1 MKADGRDGVVAEI
14 EARAPGR
21 VNLIGDHTDYTGGLV
36 LPMAIDR
43 WTTVRGARDGARVT
57 LRSDGFDEVC
67 DLALDGTDPSPTGW
81 AAYVAGVIAEFA
93 PSTGLRGT
101 VRSTVPIGAG
111 LASSAA
117 LEVACG
123 LALGFEGSATELA
136 QRCRRAEHR
145 ATGTPTGIMDQ
156 LASVSGVPGHALLID
171 CRSLEVAPV
180 KLCPVEEAEIV
191 VVHSGTTHA
200 LAHTAYAERVAECE
214 HAERVI
220 GPLRDASVDDLPA
233 IRDPTVL
240 ARARHVIT
248 ENMRVSAF
256 VDALRLNDPTTMGAL
271 MKESHVSLRDNYEV
285 SIPEIDALVD
295 RLINT
300 RGVFGA
306 RMTGGGFGGCV
317 VALCRPG
324 SLDAIAMR
332 HDAWIVRA
340 VGGASVGR
348 IPTRRSA

>member
-1 MKADGRDGVVAEI
+1 LKADGRGGVVAAI

-43 WTTVRGARDGARVT
+43 WTTVRGARDGARVR
-57 LRSDGFDEVC
+57 LRSDGFDDAC
-67 DLALDGTDPSPTGW
+67 DLALDGTDASPTGW

-101 VRSTVPIGAG
+101 VRSSIPIGAG

-117 LEVACG
+117 LEVACA
-123 LALGFEGSATELA
+123 LALGFAGSATELA

-156 LASVSGVPGHALLID
+156 LASVSGVADHALLID
-171 CRSLEVAPV
+171 CRSLDVTPV
-180 KLCPVEEAEIV
+180 KLAPAEEAEIV
-191 VVHSGTTHA
+191 VAHSGVTHA
-200 LAHTAYAERVAECE
+200 LANTPYAERVAECE
-214 HAERVI
+214 RAERVI
-220 GPLRDASVDDLPA
+220 GALRDALIDDLAA

-248 ENMRVSAF
+248 ENMRVRAF
-256 VDALRLNDPTTMGAL
+256 VDAVQANDLIAMGAL
-271 MKESHVSLRDNYEV
+271 MQESHVSLRDDYEV
-285 SIPEIDALVD
+285 SIPEIDVLVD
-295 RLINT
+295 ALINT
-300 RGVFGA
+300 KGVFGA

-324 SLDAIAMR
+324 SLDATAMR
-332 HDAWIVRA
+332 DDAWVVRA
-340 VGGASVGR
+340 VGGASVRPMPPGR
-348 IPTRRSA
+348 AA